1 MTMDVKFTKQET
13 VKTNVV
19 KLEFSVSAADFDAAL
34 AKAYQKEANRFQIPG
49 FRKGKAPQAMVER
62 YYGEAV
68 FYESAIDIVFPEA
81 YTQIIK
87 DQGIQPVSQPSI
99 DIGENIGRGKGC
111 DFIVEVTVRPEVK
124 LGQYKEL
131 ETKKASIRITEKD
144 IMAEINKVA
153 DRNARMV
160 NIEDRAAQ
168 NGDITNINYRGLLD
182 GVAFEGGTAE
192 NQDLTLGSGKFIPG
206 FEEQIV
212 GHNVGEEF
220 NINVTFPEEYGA
232 ENLAGKA
239 VVFEIKLNAIKVRE
253 LPTID
258 DEFASDVSEFDTLDA
273 YKADVKKQLRKDAEE
288 KARKELETT
297 LIEKAVE
304 NAEMDIPHVMFHNQV
319 HAMLEDMDMRLR
331 YQGMSLEQYM
341 QYMGVTADKLE
352 EIYMPQAEKSVKAR
366 LVIEQIIKEENITV
380 TDEEVQAD
388 IEKKAEEYGNKDEF
402 MKYVNDE
409 LRAEFADQLK
419 SQKAI
424 ALLVDT
430 VKYTK

>member
-1 MTMDVKFTKQET
+1 MDVKFTKQET

-34 AKAYQKEANRFQIPG
+34 AKAYKKDANRFQIPG

-81 YTQIIK
+81 YTQVVNE
-87 DQGIQPVSQPSI
+87 QGIQPVSQPSI

-153 DRNARMV
+153 DKNARMV
-160 NIEDRAAQ
+160 NVEDRAAQ
-168 NGDITNINYRGLLD
+168 NGDITTIDYRGLLD

-192 NQDLTLGSGKFIPG
+192 NQELTLGSGKFIPG

-239 VVFEIKLNAIKVRE
+239 VVFEIKLHAIKVRE

-273 YKADVKKQLRKDAEE
+273 YKADVKKQLRKDAED

-304 NAEMDIPHVMFHNQV
+304 NAEMDIPEVMYHNQV
-319 HAMLEDMDMRLR
+319 QAMLEDMDMRLR

-341 QYMGVTADKLE
+341 QYMGVTMDKLQ

-366 LVIEQIIKEENITV
+366 LVIEQIIKDENITV
-380 TDEEVQAD
+380 TDDEVQAD

>member
-1 MTMDVKFTKQET
+1 MDVKFNKLET

-34 AKAYQKEANRFQIPG
+34 AKAYQKQANRFQVPG

-62 YYGEAV
+62 YYGEAA

-81 YTQIIK
+81 YTQVIME
-87 DQGIQPVSQPSI
+87 QGINPVSQPSI

-131 ETKKASIRITEKD
+131 ETKKASIRITEKE

-153 DRNARMV
+153 EKNARLV
-160 NIEDRAAQ
+160 NVEDRAAQ
-168 NGDITNINYRGLLD
+168 NGDITTIDYRGLLD

-192 NQDLTLGSGKFIPG
+192 NQELTLGSGKFIPG

-212 GHNVGEEF
+212 GHNIGEEF
-220 NINVTFPEEYGA
+220 NINVTFPAEYGA

-239 VVFEIKLNAIKVRE
+239 VVFEIKLHAIKVRE
-253 LPTID
+253 LPAID

-297 LIEKAVE
+297 LIEMAVA
-304 NAEMDIPHVMFHNQV
+304 NAEMEIPEVMYHNQV
-319 HAMLEDMDMRLR
+319 NAMLEDMDMRLR

-341 QYMGVTADKLE
+341 QYMGITADKLH

-366 LVIEQIIKEENITV
+366 LVIEQIIKEENIVV
-380 TDEEVQAD
+380 TDDEVMAD

-409 LRAEFADQLK
+409 LKAEFADQLK

-424 ALLVDT
+424 ALLVDN

>member
-1 MTMDVKFTKQET
+1 MDVKFNKLET

-34 AKAYQKEANRFQIPG
+34 AKAYQKQANRFQVPG

-62 YYGEAV
+62 YYGEAA

-81 YTQIIK
+81 YTQVIME
-87 DQGIQPVSQPSI
+87 QGINPVSQPSI

-131 ETKKASIRITEKD
+131 ETKKASIRITEKE

-153 DRNARMV
+153 EKNARLV
-160 NIEDRAAQ
+160 NVEDRAAQ
-168 NGDITNINYRGLLD
+168 NGDITTIDYRGLLD

-192 NQDLTLGSGKFIPG
+192 NQELTLGSGKFIPG

-212 GHNVGEEF
+212 GHNIGEEF
-220 NINVTFPEEYGA
+220 NINVTFPAEYGA

-239 VVFEIKLNAIKVRE
+239 VVFEIKLHAIKVRE
-253 LPTID
+253 LPAID

-297 LIEKAVE
+297 LIEMAVA
-304 NAEMDIPHVMFHNQV
+304 NAEMEIPEVMYHNQV
-319 HAMLEDMDMRLR
+319 NAMLEDMDMRLR

-341 QYMGVTADKLE
+341 QYMGITADKLH

-366 LVIEQIIKEENITV
+366 LVIEQIIKEENIVV
-380 TDEEVQAD
+380 TDDEVMAD

-409 LRAEFADQLK
+409 LKTEFADQLK

-424 ALLVDT
+424 ALLVDN

>member
-1 MTMDVKFTKQET
+1 MDVKFNKLET

-49 FRKGKAPQAMVER
+49 FRKGKAPQSMVER

-81 YTQIIK
+81 YTQVIME
-87 DQGIQPVSQPSI
+87 QGINPVSQPSI

-131 ETKKASIRITEKD
+131 ETKKTSIRITEKE

-153 DRNARMV
+153 EKNARLV
-160 NIEDRAAQ
+160 NVEDRAAQ
-168 NGDITNINYRGLLD
+168 NGDITTIDFRGLLD

-192 NQDLTLGSGKFIPG
+192 NQELTLGAGKFIPG

-220 NINVTFPEEYGA
+220 NINVTFPADYGA

-239 VVFEIKLNAIKVRE
+239 VVFEIKLHAIKVRE
-253 LPTID
+253 LPAID

-273 YKADVKKQLRKDAEE
+273 YKADVKKQLRKDAED

-297 LIEKAVE
+297 LIEMAVA
-304 NAEMDIPHVMFHNQV
+304 NAEMEIPEVMYHNQV
-319 HAMLEDMDMRLR
+319 NAMLEDMDMRLR

-341 QYMGVTADKLE
+341 QYMGITADKLH
-352 EIYMPQAEKSVKAR
+352 EIYMPQAEKAVKAR
-366 LVIEQIIKEENITV
+366 LVLEQIMKEENIVV
-380 TDEEVQAD
+380 TDEEVMAD

-409 LRAEFADQLK
+409 LKSEFADQLK

-424 ALLVDT
+424 ALLVDN

>member
-1 MTMDVKFTKQET
+1 MDVKFTKLET

-81 YTQIIK
+81 YTQVVK
-87 DQGIQPVSQPSI
+87 DQDLQPVSQPSI

-153 DRNARMV
+153 DKNARMV
-160 NIEDRAAQ
+160 NVEDRPAQ
-168 NGDITNINYRGLLD
+168 NGDITTIDYRGLLD

-192 NQDLTLGSGKFIPG
+192 NQELTLGSGKFIPG

-212 GHNVGEEF
+212 GHSIGEEF
-220 NINVTFPEEYGA
+220 NINVTFPADYGA

-239 VVFEIKLNAIKVRE
+239 VVFEIKLHAIKVRE
-253 LPTID
+253 LPAID

-273 YKADVKKQLRKDAEE
+273 YKADVKKQLRKDAED

-297 LIEKAVE
+297 LIEMAVA
-304 NAEMDIPHVMFHNQV
+304 NAEMEIPEVMYHNQV
-319 HAMLEDMDMRLR
+319 NAMLEDMDMRLR

-341 QYMGVTADKLE
+341 QYMGVTADKLH

-366 LVIEQIIKEENITV
+366 LVIEQIIKDENITV
-380 TDEEVQAD
+380 TDEEVMAD

-409 LRAEFADQLK
+409 LKAEFADQLK

>member
-1 MTMDVKFTKQET
+1 MDVKFNKLET

-81 YTQIIK
+81 YTQVIME
-87 DQGIQPVSQPSI
+87 QGINPVSQPSI

-131 ETKKASIRITEKD
+131 ETKKASIRITEKE

-153 DRNARMV
+153 EKNARLV
-160 NIEDRAAQ
+160 NVEDRAAQ
-168 NGDITNINYRGLLD
+168 NGDITTIDFRGLLD

-192 NQDLTLGSGKFIPG
+192 NQELTLGAGKFIPG

-220 NINVTFPEEYGA
+220 NINVTFPADYGA

-239 VVFEIKLNAIKVRE
+239 VVFEIKLHAIKVRE
-253 LPTID
+253 LPAID

-273 YKADVKKQLRKDAEE
+273 YKADVKKQLRKDAED

-297 LIEKAVE
+297 LIEMAVA
-304 NAEMDIPHVMFHNQV
+304 NAEMEIPEVMYHNQV
-319 HAMLEDMDMRLR
+319 NAMLEDMDMRLR

-341 QYMGVTADKLE
+341 QYMGITADKLH
-352 EIYMPQAEKSVKAR
+352 EIYMPQAEKAVKAR
-366 LVIEQIIKEENITV
+366 LVLEQIMKEENIVV
-380 TDEEVQAD
+380 TDEEVMAD

-409 LRAEFADQLK
+409 LKSEFADQLK

-424 ALLVDT
+424 ALLVDN

>member
-1 MTMDVKFTKQET
+1 MDVKFNKLET

-34 AKAYQKEANRFQIPG
+34 AKAYQKQANRFQVPG

-62 YYGEAV
+62 YYGEAA

-81 YTQIIK
+81 YTQVIME
-87 DQGIQPVSQPSI
+87 QGINPVSQPSI

-131 ETKKASIRITEKD
+131 ETKKASIRITEKE

-153 DRNARMV
+153 EKNARLV
-160 NIEDRAAQ
+160 NVEDRAAQ
-168 NGDITNINYRGLLD
+168 NGDITTIDYRGLLD

-192 NQDLTLGSGKFIPG
+192 NQELTLGSGKFIPG

-212 GHNVGEEF
+212 GHNIGEEF
-220 NINVTFPEEYGA
+220 NINVTFPAEYGA

-239 VVFEIKLNAIKVRE
+239 VVFEIKLHAIKVRE
-253 LPTID
+253 LPAID

-297 LIEKAVE
+297 LIEMAVA
-304 NAEMDIPHVMFHNQV
+304 NAEMEIPEVMYHNQV
-319 HAMLEDMDMRLR
+319 NAMLEDMDMRLR

-341 QYMGVTADKLE
+341 QYMGITADKLH

-366 LVIEQIIKEENITV
+366 LVIEQIIKEENIVV
-380 TDEEVQAD
+380 TDDEVMAD
-388 IEKKAEEYGNKDEF
+388 VEKKAEEYGNKDEF

-409 LRAEFADQLK
+409 LKAEFADQLK

-424 ALLVDT
+424 ALLVDN